1 MSAERNLQ
9 VRADTVDHRIRSE
22 IIMIYVDNVLK
33 RNVNKEL
40 EITRICVMIS
50 CDAEKK
56 LISIINVEHK
66 FHYSALISPR
76 RIINER

>member
-22 IIMIYVDNVLK
+22 IIMIYVDNALK

-56 LISIINVEHK
+56 L
-66 FHYSALISPR
+66 FQ
-76 RIINER
+76 